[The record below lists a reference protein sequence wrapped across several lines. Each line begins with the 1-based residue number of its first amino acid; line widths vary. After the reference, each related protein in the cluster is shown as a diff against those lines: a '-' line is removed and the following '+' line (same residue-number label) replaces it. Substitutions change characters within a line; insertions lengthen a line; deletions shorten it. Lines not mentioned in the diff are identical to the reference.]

1 MFPSLDVSDFFT
13 RTDINVI
20 LQYMTDRLNSNC
32 MPLRVFLPFVSLWF
46 ITFGFISPT
55 SAQEVDEFAAF
66 EEEINAP
73 AESTPPPAPAVV
85 ELAPQETSAQKIER
99 LKKEIRK
106 GGPAATKQIVQLAN
120 ELYKAKQYKMVTLLL
135 WKHVE
140 KIDRT
145 GLLLL
150 AEAHEQ
156 LKEPDE
162 MIRVLNIEI
171 GKNDKDAEA
180 YTLMGQA
187 YLMKKKNNDA
197 MEAFKKAIEI
207 NPKYES
213 AYDGLIRMYE
223 KRNPPNL
230 YELRILYQDM
240 IANIG
245 KRPVYLTKLCE
256 INTLDGTYEPAMNAC
271 RDAISKSPKVGDN
284 YVYLGLAQKAVGDD
298 KLAMATLK
306 KAAQQF
312 PKAEIA
318 QYNFAKLLE
327 EQKNYVEAMKVYK
340 TGTEADPK
348 SARSWLGLATT
359 SFEIKKYEIALLAFK
374 NACRYDKKNAV
385 AFRRATTTLR
395 TNRNSQWVDKFENAS
410 ENCTF

>member
-1 MFPSLDVSDFFT
+1 MS
-13 RTDINVI
+13 
-20 LQYMTDRLNSNC
+20 DRLNFNC
-32 MPLRVFLPFVSLWF
+32 LLKTVILPFVSFWVVTL
-46 ITFGFISPT
+46 GVLSST
-55 SAQEVDEFAAF
+55 SAQVIDEFAAF

-73 AESTPPPAPAVV
+73 AENTSTQAPTVV
-85 ELAPQETSAQKIER
+85 ELEPAETSQQKIER

-106 GGPAATKQIVQLAN
+106 SGPGSSKLIVQLAD
-120 ELYKAKQYKMVTLLL
+120 ELYKTKQYKMVTLLL
-135 WKHVE
+135 WKHVD
-140 KIDRT
+140 KINRA

-150 AEAHEQ
+150 AEAHQQ

-162 MIRVLNIEI
+162 MIRVLNIVI

-180 YTLMGQA
+180 YAMMGQA
-187 YLMKKKNNDA
+187 HLMKKKNTDA
-197 MEAFKKAIEI
+197 MESFKKAIEI

-213 AYDGLIRMYE
+213 AYNGLISMYE

-245 KRPVYLTKLCE
+245 KRPVYLSKLCE

-298 KLAMATLK
+298 KLAMITLK
-306 KAAQQF
+306 KASQQF

-318 QYNFAKLLE
+318 QYNYAKLLE

-340 TGTEADPK
+340 VGTEADPQ